1 MRRRVRQACVLTTL
15 TIAFSLVYGAESARV
30 TDAWIEEGPPGVP
43 VLAGYVLIQNPTAQ
57 TARVVKVA
65 SPRAERI
72 EIHRTDITENT
83 ATMTRVS
90 VLPIPPGGE
99 IRFSPNGYHLMIFGV
114 QEPPGPGE
122 KVPLSFE
129 FDGGST
135 VAVDAIVRRAEAPEG
150 NIDHSN
156 PEHNGH

>member
-1 MRRRVRQACVLTTL
+1 M
-15 TIAFSLVYGAESARV
+15 
-30 TDAWIEEGPPGVP
+30 
-43 VLAGYVLIQNPTAQ
+43 AGYVLIQNPTAQ
-57 TARVVKVA
+57 AMRVVKVV

-72 EIHRTDITENT
+72 EIHRTDLTEST

-99 IRFSPNGYHLMIFGV
+99 VRFSPNGYHLMIFGV

-122 KVPLSFE
+122 KIPLTFE

-135 VAVDAIVRRAEAPEG
+135 VTVDAVVRREEAPEG
-150 NIDHSN
+150 GIDHDH

>member
-1 MRRRVRQACVLTTL
+1 LGLLTVLT
-15 TIAFSLVYGAESARV
+15 IGFSLVYGAESARV